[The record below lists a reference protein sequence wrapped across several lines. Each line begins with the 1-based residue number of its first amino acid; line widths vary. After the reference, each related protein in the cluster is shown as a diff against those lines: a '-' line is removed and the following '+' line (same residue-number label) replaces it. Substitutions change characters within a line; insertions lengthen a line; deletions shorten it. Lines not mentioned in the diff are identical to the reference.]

1 MSSDRGKR
9 LKEIREAEGFS
20 QAGFAELTGI
30 NIGVIKNYE
39 SGRSG
44 AGISV
49 IDRVIETKDFSKY
62 TLWIMTGQANEAAGQ
77 ISPALSLMGKD
88 HIQSPKRHEGWLVAR
103 KIKELWS
110 TGGICAY
117 KVNFWEGN
125 E

>member
-9 LKEIREAEGFS
+9 LKEIREAEGYS
-20 QAGFAELTGI
+20 QASFAELTGI

-62 TLWIMTGQANEAAGQ
+62 TLWIMTGEANESAGQ
-77 ISPALSLMGKD
+77 ISPALSPDGQENTSD
-88 HIQSPKRHEGWLVAR
+88 HLKGHKAG
-103 KIKELWS
+103 
-110 TGGICAY
+110 
-117 KVNFWEGN
+117 
-125 E
+125 

>member
-9 LKEIREAEGFS
+9 LKDIREAEGYS

-49 IDRVIETKDFSKY
+49 IDRVIGTRDFSKY
-62 TLWIMTGQANEAAGQ
+62 TLWIMTGESNEAAGQ
-77 ISPALSLMGKD
+77 ISPTLSPDGSNNTSD
-88 HIQSPKRHEGWLVAR
+88 HQKGQKA
-103 KIKELWS
+103 
-110 TGGICAY
+110 G
-117 KVNFWEGN
+117 
-125 E
+125 

>member
-20 QAGFAELTGI
+20 QSGFAELTGI

-49 IDRVIETKDFSKY
+49 IDRVIETKDFQKY
-62 TLWIMTGQANEAAGQ
+62 TLWIMTGESNEAAGQ
-77 ISPALSLMGKD
+77 ISPALSPDGQKSTSN
-88 HIQSPKRHEGWLVAR
+88 HQSGQKAG
-103 KIKELWS
+103 
-110 TGGICAY
+110 
-117 KVNFWEGN
+117 
-125 E
+125 

>member
-9 LKEIREAEGFS
+9 LKEIREAEGYS

-44 AGISV
+44 AGITV

-62 TLWIMTGQANEAAGQ
+62 TLWLMTGVANESAGQ
-77 ISPALSLMGKD
+77 ICPALSPNGQENTSYHLKGHKA
-88 HIQSPKRHEGWLVAR
+88 G
-103 KIKELWS
+103 
-110 TGGICAY
+110 
-117 KVNFWEGN
+117 
-125 E
+125 